1 MGWEARCLDPRCRA
15 QVAKEKW
22 DGIIPKSVFFL
33 SMVGNHFHQT
43 WGIKKIIWR
52 VNMQIARPL

>member
-22 DGIIPKSVFFL
+22 DEIIPKSVLFFSKYAWKL
-33 SMVGNHFHQT
+33 PPSDSLGELKNH
-43 WGIKKIIWR
+43 
-52 VNMQIARPL
+52 LES